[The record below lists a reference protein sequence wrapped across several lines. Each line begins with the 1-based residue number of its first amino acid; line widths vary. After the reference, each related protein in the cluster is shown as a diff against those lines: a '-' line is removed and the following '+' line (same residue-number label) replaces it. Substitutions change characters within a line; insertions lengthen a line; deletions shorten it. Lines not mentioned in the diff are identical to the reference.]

1 MHAIQSLR
9 QIFIL
14 ALRVQ
19 DKCYWTGYGQPQ
31 NYGQHKDKKTGFVH
45 TLSIRMFVVIHEKVG
60 THQNHP
66 PNSRKTVRARSA
78 CRPRIVRA

>member
-19 DKCYWTGYGQPQ
+19 DKCNWTGYGQPQ
-31 NYGQHKDKKTGFVH
+31 NYGQHMDKKTGFVH
-45 TLSIRMFVVIHEKVG
+45 TLSIRMFVVD
-60 THQNHP
+60 TQ
-66 PNSRKTVRARSA
+66 RAFWLKTTN
-78 CRPRIVRA
+78 